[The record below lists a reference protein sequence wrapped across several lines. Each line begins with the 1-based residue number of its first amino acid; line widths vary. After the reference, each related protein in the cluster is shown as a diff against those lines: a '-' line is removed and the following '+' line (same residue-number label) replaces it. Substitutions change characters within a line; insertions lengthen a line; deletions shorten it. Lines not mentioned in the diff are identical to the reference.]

1 MARTKEQNN
10 QSLGRLVTELRT
22 LNKFDINLKKIPIE
36 QIIAD
41 PIKYGEDMAEDFIIQ
56 FIPQFLKAKALGKEF
71 AKEVL
76 KDD

>member
-1 MARTKEQNN
+1 
-10 QSLGRLVTELRT
+10 LRT